1 MKKVKQI
8 VKQNAKSTRFATR
21 NCSFEPASAI
31 LRNTIACQRSSVV
44 EQRFRKPPVVSSTL
58 TAGSIFIVNL
68 KPLLQCRFIDPCPFG
83 GSLLSMSMFSGRSH

>member
-8 VKQNAKSTRFATR
+8 VKQNGKSTTFDTE

-31 LRNTIACQRSSVV
+31 LKSDFRCQRSSVV

-58 TAGSIFIVNL
+58 TAGSTKI
-68 KPLLQCRFIDPCPFG
+68 
-83 GSLLSMSMFSGRSH
+83 